1 MLMLEFQSF
10 LKGMGPL
17 SERRKLKLLRF
28 IYFSFHRGSKL
39 EKRENYIEIKRE
51 IETPKTSSTN

>member
-10 LKGMGPL
+10 LKVMGPL

-39 EKRENYIEIKRE
+39 EKRENYIDRD
-51 IETPKTSSTN
+51 PQTSSTN